1 MRILFILSFIL
12 LVGCAHT
19 VPVTMHF
26 PQLPEVLATPCNKL
40 ETLDTTKRELSD
52 LIENAADNYG
62 KHYECEAKLNAWKD
76 WYNTQKKIHEE
87 VK

>member
-1 MRILFILSFIL
+1 MKILFVLFVL
-12 LVGCAHT
+12 LAGCAHT

-26 PQLPEVLATPCNKL
+26 PQLPEVLDVPCEEL
-40 ETLDTTKRELSD
+40 EPLDTTTKNELSD
-52 LIENAADNYG
+52 LINNATDNYG

-87 VK
+87 IK

>member
-1 MRILFILSFIL
+1 MRILFVLSLIL
-12 LVGCAHT
+12 LAGCAHT

-26 PQLPEVLATPCNKL
+26 PQLPEVLAAPCDKL
-40 ETLDTTKRELSD
+40 EPLDPTKRELSD

-62 KHYECEAKLNAWKD
+62 KHYECEAKLNAWTD